1 MQFKIF
7 TTVGTSIIT
16 NDNNIG
22 NFDDFDDS
30 SYYENWESVKADF
43 TTKSNQWLVKIKEKA
58 SQPNLSAEISSLL
71 KIAESKPKDTFGVYL
86 LCTDT
91 LESAVCAWAIQ
102 QWFEFNKK
110 DKKYTQFTIHF
121 GFDEAYI
128 VKDLRVTNQKDYEQ
142 GFMNLIEAIDNKKAK
157 KGDILNITG
166 GYKALIPILTLY
178 GQLREMPLKYLYNE
192 AELKDAVLVTVGN
205 LPIGF
210 DWAVIEALKPFVAQH
225 FLDKPEMQK
234 FGKNWYEE
242 KEETDNT
249 SPLYPVFRSL
259 QQYGLIL
266 WNKDENKLTSNT
278 LGKMVL
284 KFQYAIEDNKGHIME
299 HLLFRYFCL
308 PHKDAL
314 TKNYSSDTCIPI
326 PPHDY
331 LLDGKKIELGDID
344 IWLKY
349 KEECTAL
356 ECTETKEFNVWC
368 EAKSISSATSYVPKD
383 GKNKYYDQLK
393 VRALALDLSYVETLF
408 VIFRFV
414 VEGVN
419 DNNPFIHDAL
429 KPAIENL
436 QRLNSDED
444 FIAKSSFKCLGIS
457 IPITFKENKVD
468 MTESFYK
475 GDFSKWKWELL
486 SM

>member
-1 MQFKIF
+1 MQYKIF

-16 NDNNIG
+16 NDNQIANFG
-22 NFDDFDDS
+22 NFNDS
-30 SYYENWESVKADF
+30 SYFENWYAVKSEFDSR
-43 TTKSNQWLVKIKEKA
+43 KNQWLLKLKEKA
-58 SQPNLSAEISSLL
+58 AQTDLSAEISSLL
-71 KIAESKPKDTFGVYL
+71 KIAEANQNDTFEVHL
-86 LCTDT
+86 LSTDT
-91 LESAVCAWAIQ
+91 LESAVCAWVIK
-102 QWFEFNKK
+102 QWFCENKK
-110 DKKYTQFTIHF
+110 IGNHTQFTAIHF
-121 GFDEAYI
+121 DFTEEHI
-128 VKDLRVTNQKDYEQ
+128 VENLRVTNQKDYEQ
-142 GFMNLIEAIDNKKAK
+142 GFMTLIEAIDNLKAK

-192 AELKDAVLVTVGN
+192 SELKNAVLVTVGN

-242 KEETDNT
+242 KEETNNT

-278 LGKMVL
+278 LGKMIL
-284 KFQYAIEDNKGHIME
+284 KFQFAIEHNKGYIME

-308 PHKDAL
+308 PHKDTL
-314 TKNYSSDTCIPI
+314 TKNYSSDICIPI
-326 PPHDY
+326 PPPDY

-349 KEECTAL
+349 KEECTG
-356 ECTETKEFNVWC
+356 TKEFNVWC
-368 EAKSISSATSYVPKD
+368 EAKSISTATSYVPKD
-383 GKNKYYDQLK
+383 GKNKYCDQLK
-393 VRALALDLSYVETLF
+393 ARALALNLPHLETLL

-414 VEGVN
+414 VIGVN
-419 DNNPFIHDAL
+419 QDEAFIHEAL
-429 KPAIENL
+429 KPAIKNL
-436 QRLNSDED
+436 QNLNNDQD
-444 FIAKSSFKCLGIS
+444 FTAKSNFKCLGIS
-457 IPITFKENKVD
+457 IPITFKQNRVD

-475 GDFSKWKWELL
+475 GDFSQWKWEMLTL
-486 SM
+486 